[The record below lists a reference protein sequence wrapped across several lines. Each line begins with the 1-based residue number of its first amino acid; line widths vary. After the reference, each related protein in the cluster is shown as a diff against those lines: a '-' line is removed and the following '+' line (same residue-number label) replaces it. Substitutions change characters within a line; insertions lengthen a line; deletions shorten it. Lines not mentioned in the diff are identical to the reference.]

1 MKTKSWTTQIINLNE
16 NELTT
21 AQFEQKLYELWDL
34 LLNGLSLPQTD
45 LVPVQIEIP
54 IHGKSRLNKK
64 GVNS

>member
-1 MKTKSWTTQIINLNE
+1 MKPKSWTTQIVNLNE
-16 NELTT
+16 NKLAT

-34 LLNGLSLPQTD
+34 LLTGLSLPQTD